1 MAGLGFNIAGAVW
14 DSRNVIGSIYP
25 LPSIAT
31 ITLYGSGGPTPVLGS
46 TPSVINTPI
55 INANSFIG
63 NSMGGGYDTGVS
75 DSVTKTLM
83 LLCKP
88 SKAGTGKSKGIGTY
102 TGSGSSIGDT
112 LIFDSTTNRISSIAG
127 ASSGFVQDLV
137 NAEIYDGKFYVVFA
151 DFALYK
157 TQIFACKEGGL
168 IAGPGVGLTTRAVPD
183 KTIRIARTYESADTS
198 GNADIE
204 IAASGIWSGALL
216 TSEQK
221 LQMRNALVSRLG
233 GIIAIG

>member
-88 SKAGTGKSKGIGTY
+88 S
-102 TGSGSSIGDT
+102 
-112 LIFDSTTNRISSIAG
+112 
-127 ASSGFVQDLV
+127 
-137 NAEIYDGKFYVVFA
+137 
-151 DFALYK
+151 
-157 TQIFACKEGGL
+157 
-168 IAGPGVGLTTRAVPD
+168 
-183 KTIRIARTYESADTS
+183 
-198 GNADIE
+198 
-204 IAASGIWSGALL
+204 
-216 TSEQK
+216 
-221 LQMRNALVSRLG
+221 
-233 GIIAIG
+233 